1 MQTKTKYSGWLL
13 AGLYNGLQK
22 ISIPLFGVAS
32 TMILAHGALTKEEM
46 GVWSLFLVVTS
57 FVELIRQA
65 LVKTSLIKHMNH
77 AGEEEQRYVL
87 SAAFLI
93 NSIVTVLLIILLL
106 VFSQWLSSILQ
117 APALKSML
125 YIFMGGMVILIPF
138 SHFEWILY
146 SKSEFKGLFW
156 VYFFRQGLG
165 LLFMIIYLFFYD
177 NISLDVLVIFFNVGI
192 LAGILVAYRYIQQ
205 YLTKTFVLKKDWLSR
220 LWHFGKYVFGS
231 GISTLVFTNASQL
244 MLSPILGS
252 TAFTASQGIA
262 NRVINLTD
270 IPSQVLS
277 DILYP
282 KSAKKENAEN
292 KERIKYF
299 YEKTVGAALS
309 INIPVIMI
317 VMIFPRLIILILGG
331 YEYLDAVPYLQLIA
345 ITGVF
350 LTFLKYFGVIID
362 STGRPQVNF
371 AVITGIALIHVGL
384 SYYFIMNYG
393 FIGAAYAAI
402 ISNVIGFVV
411 SQVILYRYFGVNFM
425 ECFKYAVTFYPE
437 MTKLFLDKMKGR

>member
-1 MQTKTKYSGWLL
+1 MQNKTKYSGWLL

-22 ISIPLFGVAS
+22 ISIPLFGLAS
-32 TMILAHGALTKEEM
+32 TMILAHEALTKEEM

-93 NSIVTVLLIILLL
+93 NSVVTVMLIILLIFL
-106 VFSQWLSSILQ
+106 SPWLSTVLQ

-125 YIFMGGMVILIPF
+125 YIFIAGMVLLIPF

-156 VYFFRQGLG
+156 VYFFRQGFG
-165 LLFMIIYLFFYD
+165 LLFMIVYLFF
-177 NISLDVLVIFFNVGI
+177 NEKISLELLVVFFNSSI
-192 LAGILVAYRYIQQ
+192 LAGILIAYRYIQQ
-205 YLTKTFVLKKDWLSR
+205 YLTKTFVLKKDWLNR
-220 LWHFGKYVFGS
+220 LWNFGKYVFGS
-231 GISTLVFTNASQL
+231 GISTLVFTSASQL

-252 TAFTASQGIA
+252 TAYTASQGIA
-262 NRVINLTD
+262 NRVTNLTD

-309 INIPVIMI
+309 INIPVILF

-331 YEYLDAVPYLQLIA
+331 YQYLDAVPYLQLIA
-345 ITGVF
+345 ITGIF

-371 AVITGIALIHVGL
+371 AAITCIAIIHAGL
-384 SYYFIMNYG
+384 TYYFIKSHG

-402 ISNVIGFVV
+402 ISNVIGFVI
-411 SQVILYRYFGVNFM
+411 SQVILYRCFGVNFVN
-425 ECFKYAVTFYPE
+425 CFKYAIAFYPE
-437 MTKLFLDKMKGR
+437 MAKLFLDKIKGR

>member
-1 MQTKTKYSGWLL
+1 MQNKTKYSGWLL

-22 ISIPLFGVAS
+22 VSIPVFGVVS

-46 GVWSLFLVVTS
+46 GVWSLFLVITS

-93 NSIVTVLLIILLL
+93 NSIVTVVLIIIMIFL
-106 VFSQWLSSILQ
+106 SSWLSDVLQ
-117 APALKSML
+117 APGLKPML
-125 YIFMGGMVILIPF
+125 YIFLGGMVLLIPF

-146 SKSEFKGLFW
+146 SKSAFKGLFW

-165 LLFMIIYLFFYD
+165 LLFMIIYLFFYEK
-177 NISLDVLVIFFNVGI
+177 ISLEVLVVLFNAGI
-192 LAGILVAYRYIQQ
+192 LAGILVAYRYIQP
-205 YLTKTFVLKKDWLSR
+205 YLTRTFVLKKDWLSR
-220 LWHFGKYVFGS
+220 LWNFGKYVFGS

-252 TAFTASQGIA
+252 TAYTASQGIA
-262 NRVINLTD
+262 NRVINLAD

-309 INIPVIMI
+309 INIPVILL

-331 YEYLDAVPYLQLIA
+331 YQYLDAVPYLRLIA
-345 ITGVF
+345 ITGLF

-371 AVITGIALIHVGL
+371 VVITIIALIHAGL
-384 SYYFIMNYG
+384 TYFFIKNYG

-402 ISNVIGFVV
+402 ISNVIGFVI
-411 SQVILYRYFGVNFM
+411 SQVILYRYFGVNFIK
-425 ECFKYAVTFYPE
+425 CFKYAIAFYPE
-437 MTKLFLDKMKGR
+437 MTRLFFDKIKGR